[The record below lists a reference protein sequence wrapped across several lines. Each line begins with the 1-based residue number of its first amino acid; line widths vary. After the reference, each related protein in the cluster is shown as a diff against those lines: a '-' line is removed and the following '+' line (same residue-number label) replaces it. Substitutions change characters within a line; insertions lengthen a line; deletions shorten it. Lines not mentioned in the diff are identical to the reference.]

1 MKTRSTTP
9 LQARRGDPRGQVLV
23 LFALMLVVLLLVS
36 ALAVDY
42 GGWLVTK
49 RNFQN
54 TTDAAALAGAQQ
66 LTRPLTTSCAS
77 GISKNFCARE
87 AAWQYVK
94 SALGFTALDPVAQAA
109 TSSGANS
116 PYSVEG
122 NYKVWVASPPSDAGS
137 AYLGHVSGT
146 GVVYVRVDHAG
157 VDYLSRI
164 VNVNRSVTAWSTAG
178 RFPANFAVIGMCSPT
193 SITANCLA
201 GDANIKLDGTNTN
214 LIVGTG
220 DLGTNRW
227 TKDGGSS
234 SGVALGPD
242 SNAYMQLFDTCWANA
257 SNQCQLWSYNN
268 PNIDTSA
275 TRAAIPLGAPIPDPA
290 YAAPPITSTTA
301 PNECRGT
308 GTVQLASAQVLERTQ
323 TDSEVADLPIKLASA
338 IQPQVPGP
346 IADAVKLSGTVSSGG
361 VAVYAGVTVDLVNAT
376 TNAVYKTTTTD
387 AAGAYGFNG
396 VNNSPPNYYLTV
408 SDSTATQEYATTST
422 VAVSYAADTV
432 VNVSVSKNPLV
443 SGTVRNANTSAAIV
457 GATVT
462 VTVQGN
468 TYAATTIA
476 GGAYTRYVPTFGA
489 LVSFSV
495 TAAATGYV
503 TGGPSLVPIPTAVDQ
518 TYTQN
523 FNLTP
528 APASLTGTITDAVTS
543 LPVPGVTVTLA
554 SGGSATTNVSGS
566 YNIASAL
573 VGTTTITLS
582 GTATSTGTTL
592 DGYAYATPLSGSS
605 ITIVGGANTRDFT
618 LWPKG
623 CYDGGSSGSFGSW
636 SCSWPS
642 GNNCPSTTSPD
653 ASDGSLTCA
662 FTQANAIRPGTYTD
676 ITLPNNT
683 CAWLDPRGGVTGL
696 ATGQMAGIYHVKG
709 TISMGNNS
717 YLFGDGVTIVMDQGS
732 NFDVN
737 NGGGFVLNYG
747 TIKVGGA
754 ATCAH
759 PTDFATAKG
768 YNDGTTPCFQTV
780 SPNDTQDYAYAAWT
794 TGGTSPWTT
803 NAGAGCVQAT
813 TPVYNTTSSAVGNAR
828 CFTPGKDL
836 GITFYMY
843 GSGLGNASRMKLSTA
858 SMGYLFN
865 GVLYA
870 PNDDIQLGGGKDGQS
885 AAGQIVGWTI
895 EYHGGT
901 RILQNWYG
909 DPTDGQPFL
918 IEPVLG
924 E

>member
-1 MKTRSTTP
+1 MKMPSRTP
-9 LQARRGDPRGQVLV
+9 LQARRGDPHGQVLV

-49 RNFQN
+49 RNYQN
-54 TTDAAALAGAQQ
+54 STDAAALAGAQQ
-66 LTRPLTTSCAS
+66 LTRAQTAGCAN
-77 GISKNFCARE
+77 KNYCARE
-87 AAWQYVK
+87 AAWQSVK
-94 SALGFTALDPVAQAA
+94 SALGLTGLDPVVQA
-109 TSSGANS
+109 TNSSGANS
-116 PYSVEG
+116 PYQANG
-122 NYKVWVASPPSDAGS
+122 YKVWVASPPADAGA
-137 AYLGHVSGT
+137 AYPGHVSGP
-146 GVVYVRVDHAG
+146 GVVFVRVDHAG
-157 VDYLSRI
+157 MDYLSRI
-164 VNVNRSVTAWSTAG
+164 VSTNRTVSAWSTAG
-178 RFPANFAVIGMCSPT
+178 RFAADYAVIGMCSPT

-227 TKDGGSS
+227 VKDGGSN

-242 SNAYMQLFDTCWANA
+242 SNAYMQLFDTCWANV
-257 SNQCQLWSYNN
+257 SNSCQLWGYNS
-268 PNIDTSA
+268 PNIDTST

-301 PNECRGT
+301 PNECRGS
-308 GTVQLASAQVLERTQ
+308 GTVQLASTQILERNQ
-323 TDSEVADLPIKLASA
+323 ADSQVADLPIKLASVV
-338 IQPQVPGP
+338 QPVNPGP
-346 IADAVKLSGTVSSGG
+346 IPL
-361 VAVYAGVTVDLVNAT
+361 
-376 TNAVYKTTTTD
+376 
-387 AAGAYGFNG
+387 AA
-396 VNNSPPNYYLTV
+396 NST
-408 SDSTATQEYATTST
+408 
-422 VAVSYAADTV
+422 
-432 VNVSVSKNPLV
+432 V
-443 SGTVRNANTSAAIV
+443 SGTVLYAGVGVPNMTVEVMNGASVVQNGTTNASGNYSLSTKNGTGYTIRITDNTAGGPVYHQTSTAAFDLSANYTAPTITLQKNPV
-457 GATVT
+457 VSGTVT
-462 VTVQGN
+462 SSLGGALNNVSITITVQGVD
-468 TYAATTIA
+468 YTTTTNASGFYTKIIPFA
-476 GGAYTRYVPTFGA
+476 GNMNYVIVGTLFGYTSGGT
-489 LVSFSV
+489 SV
-495 TAAATGYV
+495 NA
-503 TGGPSLVPIPTAVDQ
+503 PTAYD
-518 TYTQN
+518 TNYPNMN
-523 FNLTP
+523 FTLTP
-528 APASLTGTITDAVTS
+528 APASLTGTITDAVANPTN
-543 LPVPGVTVTLA
+543 LPVPGVTVTL
-554 SGGSATTNVSGS
+554 GTGQTTTTDASGS
-566 YNIASAL
+566 YNFPS
-573 VGTTTITLS
+573 VVPGTTTITLS
-582 GTATSTGTTL
+582 GTAMV
-592 DGYAYATPLSGSS
+592 GYAYATPLSPLTYA
-605 ITIVGGANTRDFT
+605 IAVGANTRNFT

-623 CYDGGSSGSFGSW
+623 CYDGNSSGSFGSW

-662 FTQANAIRPGTYTD
+662 FTQANAIRPGTYNN

-683 CAWLDPRGGVTGL
+683 CAWLDPKGGATGL
-696 ATGQMAGIYHVKG
+696 ATGQMAGIYHIKG

-759 PTDFATAKG
+759 PTDFATAKA
-768 YNDGTTPCFQTV
+768 YNDGTNPCFQTV
-780 SPNDTQDYAYAAWT
+780 AYDGQDYAYAAWT
-794 TGGTSPWTT
+794 TGATSPWQT
-803 NAGAGCVQAT
+803 NSGSGCVQASP
-813 TPVYNTTSSAVGNAR
+813 PVYNTTSTAVGNAR

-843 GSGLGNASRMKLSTA
+843 GSGLGTNSRMKLATS

-870 PNDDIQLGGGKDGQS
+870 PNDDVQLGGGKDGQT

-909 DPTDGQPFL
+909 DPLDGQPFL

>member
-1 MKTRSTTP
+1 
-9 LQARRGDPRGQVLV
+9 VLV

-49 RNFQN
+49 RNYQN
-54 TTDAAALAGAQQ
+54 ATDAAALAGAQQ
-66 LTRPLTTSCAS
+66 LTRPLTTACS
-77 GISKNFCARE
+77 GSFTKNFCARE
-87 AAWQYVK
+87 AAWYSVK
-94 SALGFTALDPVAQAA
+94 SALNLTALDPVAQAA
-109 TSSGANS
+109 SSSGANS
-116 PYSVEG
+116 PFTSLDG
-122 NYKVWVASPPSDAGS
+122 YKVWVASPPADAGS
-137 AYLGHVSGT
+137 KYPGHVSGT
-146 GVVYVRVDHAG
+146 GVVFVRIEHAG
-157 VDYLSRI
+157 TDYLSRI
-164 VNVNRSVTAWSTAG
+164 ANTNRTVMAWSTAG

-193 SITANCLA
+193 SITTNCLA

-220 DLGTNRW
+220 DVGTNRW

-257 SNQCQLWSYNN
+257 SNQCQLWGYNS
-268 PNIDTSA
+268 PNIDTST
-275 TRAAIPLGAPIPDPA
+275 TRAAIPLGAPIPDPN

-301 PNECRGT
+301 PNEC
-308 GTVQLASAQVLERTQ
+308 TVQLASAQVLERNQ
-323 TDSEVADLPIKLASA
+323 PDSQVSDLPIKLASA
-338 IQPQVPGP
+338 IQPAAPVVPLGAAP
-346 IADAVKLSGTVSSGG
+346 IDISGTVSSGG
-361 VAVYAGVTVDLVNAT
+361 VAVYAGVTLQLLNGASVVDTVT
-376 TNAVYKTTTTD
+376 TNASGFYKFNNEATGTYSINVTDNTATTEYVTTTVGPTVYGATTTT
-387 AAGAYGFNG
+387 NI
-396 VNNSPPNYYLTV
+396 
-408 SDSTATQEYATTST
+408 
-422 VAVSYAADTV
+422 
-432 VNVSVSKNPLV
+432 SVSKNPLV
-443 SGTVRNANTSAAIV
+443 TGTVRNVNTSAAIN

-468 TYAATTIA
+468 TYTATTDA
-476 GGAYTRYVPTFGA
+476 TGLYTRYVPIYGA

-503 TGGPSLVPIPTAVDQ
+503 TGGPSLVPIPTAIDQ

-554 SGGSATTNVSGS
+554 SGGSATTNASGT
-566 YNIASAL
+566 YNIASAI

-582 GTATSTGTTL
+582 GTALT
-592 DGYAYATPLSGSS
+592 GYAYATPLSGSS
-605 ITIVGGANTRDFT
+605 ITIAGGSNTRNFT
-618 LWPKG
+618 LWPTG
-623 CYDGGSSGSFGSW
+623 CYDGNSSGSFGSW

-642 GNNCPSTTSPD
+642 GNNCPSTTNPD

-662 FTQANAIRPGTYTD
+662 FTQANAIRPGTYNN

-696 ATGQMAGIYHVKG
+696 ATGQMAGIYHIKG
-709 TISMGNNS
+709 TISLGNNS
-717 YLFGDGVTIVMDQGS
+717 YLFGDGVTLVMDQGS

-737 NGGGFVLNYG
+737 IGGGFDLNYG
-747 TIKVGGA
+747 TIKVGGG
-754 ATCAH
+754 ATCGH
-759 PTDFATAKG
+759 PTDFATAKA
-768 YNDGTTPCFQTV
+768 YNDGFNPCFQTQTY
-780 SPNDTQDYAYAAWT
+780 DTQDYAYAAWT
-794 TGGTSPWTT
+794 TGGTSPWQT
-803 NAGAGCVQAT
+803 NAGSGCAQASP
-813 TPVYNTTSSAVGNAR
+813 PVYNTTSNVVGNAR

-843 GSGLGNASRMKLSTA
+843 GSGLGNNSRMKLSTA
-858 SMGYLFN
+858 NMGYLFN

-909 DPTDGQPFL
+909 DPVDGQPFL